1 MLKKGHCLEWNKTLK
16 SVQRHRDRFWWGET
30 ILTLSFTKS
39 PLPVEVKPF
48 SWRTCNG
55 LLWSSSQAGR
65 PGALLHH
72 HSLLYTYKHSQFWIP
87 SLEQGVGHTKWEG
100 KIYQKY
106 TQCCQFILKNNRSPA
121 REWNRS
127 VLAQG
132 GGIKHSSGIAS
143 DMDAL
148 NRDTGFS
155 VFPWGARSVLT
166 WSVLTWLTKT
176 RTQSWSIR
184 DEFQIT
190 ELYWS
195 LYREIFKGLG
205 RSESKKR
212 SIIEDLLT
220 SALPI
225 EQSHL
230 TSPIYLSETSTKTL
244 RGTFWY
250 ILTSTV
256 IYFILAVNWVR
267 VRSVI

>member
-1 MLKKGHCLEWNKTLK
+1 MAFSDPAARQGGLGPCSTTTHCSTPISTVNSEYPPW
-16 SVQRHRDRFWWGET
+16 SRGWGTQSER
-30 ILTLSFTKS
+30 
-39 PLPVEVKPF
+39 E
-48 SWRTCNG
+48 
-55 LLWSSSQAGR
+55 
-65 PGALLHH
+65 
-72 HSLLYTYKHSQFWIP
+72 
-87 SLEQGVGHTKWEG
+87 
-100 KIYQKY
+100 KY
-106 TQCCQFILKNNRSPA
+106 TQSCQFILRNNRSPA

-127 VLAQG
+127 VLAQE

-225 EQSHL
+225 EQSQL